1 MQLTPS
7 AKGHVARTC
16 LALAATAA
24 ITLTGTIAAQAR
36 EHIVTSGIA
45 PQPMGHARF
54 CRQLPQECGRTRR
67 SAAPKLTRERWD
79 EMVRINDR
87 VNTLVQPVTD
97 YEYYATEEFWTY
109 PGQYGD
115 CEDYVLMKRDLLMK
129 QGWPA
134 SSLLITVVRQRDGS
148 GHAVLTVRTTR
159 GEFVLDNLDYRVRP
173 WAETPYRFI
182 RRQSASHS
190 GRWQVVRDD
199 RARLGS

>member
-115 CEDYVLMKRDLLMK
+115 CEDYVLMKRHLLMK
-129 QGWPA
+129 AGWPA
-134 SSLLITVVRQRDGS
+134 SSLLITVVRQSNGE
-148 GHAVLTVRTTR
+148 GHAVLTVRTAQ
-159 GEFVLDNLDYRVRP
+159 GDYILDNLRNDVSH
-173 WAETPYRFI
+173 WAETPYRYI
-182 RRQSASHS
+182 RLQNPRHA
-190 GRWQVVRDD
+190 GRWLRVND
-199 RARLGS
+199 RRTF